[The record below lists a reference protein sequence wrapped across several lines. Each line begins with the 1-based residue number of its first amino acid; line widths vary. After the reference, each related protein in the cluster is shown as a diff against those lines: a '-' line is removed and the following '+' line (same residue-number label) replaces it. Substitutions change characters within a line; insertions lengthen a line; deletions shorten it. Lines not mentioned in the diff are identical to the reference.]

1 MNIGEKIRRGK
12 ELKGISMEVFLVG
25 WLVFVWFGLGL
36 GLFCF
41 CLFVYFLLI
50 FENFIQYILS

>member
-25 WLVFVWFGLGL
+25 WLVFVGFG
-36 GLFCF
+36 
-41 CLFVYFLLI
+41 FLI
-50 FENFIQYILS
+50 IIPSP